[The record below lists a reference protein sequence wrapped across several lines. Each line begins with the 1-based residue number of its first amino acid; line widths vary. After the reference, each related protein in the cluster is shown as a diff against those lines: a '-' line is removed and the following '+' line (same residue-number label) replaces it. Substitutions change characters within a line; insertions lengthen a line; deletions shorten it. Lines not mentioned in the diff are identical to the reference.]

1 VHYIIHACD
10 TPSLAPDGLAA
21 AKHYGEIAATAPHAV
36 HMPGHIFARLGM
48 WQADIDANRASVA
61 ASRAA
66 DARHQSGAMDQF
78 HSDDFLLYAYLQ
90 SGNDA
95 GARAI
100 MADAV
105 AALDHFEAMPN
116 MADHYMTGMFPYYRT
131 EMPIFFDL
139 EMRDWKSVSALEPIA
154 GAPPETQTLTYWA
167 RTIAAGHLRQA
178 QQARADLAEY
188 DSLEEKVRK
197 GRHAYFAD
205 STGAR
210 IHRGEMLAWIA
221 FAEGNPA
228 EALTQMRKSA
238 DLQDKVGQ
246 GEVDIPAREMLADIL
261 LDLGQPQQAL
271 AEYKEALRLSP
282 NRFNGLFNAG
292 MAAEAM
298 GDKAQ
303 AKSYYAALLEST
315 DNGSR
320 SARPEFDHVKAFES
334 SPAIAG
340 K

>member
-1 VHYIIHACD
+1 
-10 TPSLAPDGLAA
+10 
-21 AKHYGEIAATAPHAV
+21 
-36 HMPGHIFARLGM
+36 
-48 WQADIDANRASVA
+48 
-61 ASRAA
+61 
-66 DARHQSGAMDQF
+66 
-78 HSDDFLLYAYLQ
+78 
-90 SGNDA
+90 
-95 GARAI
+95 
-100 MADAV
+100 V

-167 RTIAAGHLRQA
+167 RIIAAGHLRQA
-178 QQARADLAEY
+178 QQARADLADY

-210 IHRGEMLAWIA
+210 INRGEMLAWIA
-221 FAEGNPA
+221 FAEGNSVD
-228 EALTQMRKSA
+228 ALTQMRKSA

-261 LDLGQPQQAL
+261 LELGQPQQAL

-292 MAAEAM
+292 RAAEAM
-298 GDKAQ
+298 GDRAQ

-320 SARPEFDHVKAFES
+320 SARPEFDHVKVFES
-334 SPAIAG
+334 SLAIAE

>member
-1 VHYIIHACD
+1 
-10 TPSLAPDGLAA
+10 
-21 AKHYGEIAATAPHAV
+21 
-36 HMPGHIFARLGM
+36 
-48 WQADIDANRASVA
+48 
-61 ASRAA
+61 
-66 DARHQSGAMDQF
+66 
-78 HSDDFLLYAYLQ
+78 
-90 SGNDA
+90 
-95 GARAI
+95 

-105 AALDHFEAMPN
+105 AAIDHFEAMPN
-116 MADHYMTGMFPYYRT
+116 MADHCMTGMFPYYRT
-131 EMPIFFDL
+131 EMPVFFDL
-139 EMRDWKSVSALEPIA
+139 EMRDWKSVSTLAPVA

-167 RTIAAGHLRQA
+167 RAIAAGHLRQA
-178 QQARADLAEY
+178 QQARAGLAAY
-188 DSLEEKVRK
+188 DSLEEQVRK

-210 IHRGEMLAWIA
+210 INRGEMLAWIA

-228 EALTQMRKSA
+228 EALMQMRKSA

-261 LDLGQPQQAL
+261 LELGRPQQAL

-298 GDKAQ
+298 GDRAQ
-303 AKSYYAALLEST
+303 AKSYYAALLAST
-315 DNGSR
+315 DSGSR
-320 SARPEFDHVKAFES
+320 STRPEFDHVRAFDS
-334 SPAIAG
+334 SAALAE